1 MPYANIKAYMMQQCV
16 DSCAGKADAQARVKN
31 LFYNLDREA
40 IGLDV
45 IKHGY
50 SDLIR
55 VSAPVRKE
63 RRVFSD
69 MEVLRLWDSVD
80 VPWVDTVLILLYS
93 GWRISELL
101 ALRVEDVNLDM
112 GFMRGGAKTKA
123 GKERI
128 VPIHR
133 LIMPL
138 VKNRLENSKC
148 RLIENGEAPVGY
160 DTYLYFFRGAM
171 SKLDMRHTIHET
183 RHTFRT
189 WLDRASAP
197 LSCVNRI
204 MGHACGDVGLQT
216 YTHKAIE
223 ELRAAVDL
231 IATEKKVKTKAVGSK

>member
-1 MPYANIKAYMMQQCV
+1 MMQQYV
-16 DSCAGKADAQARVKN
+16 DSCGGKADTQARVKN

-50 SDLIR
+50 SELIR

-63 RRVFSD
+63 RQIFSD
-69 MEVLRLWDSVD
+69 IEVGRLWDAAD
-80 VPWVDTVLILLYS
+80 EPWVDTVLILLYS

-101 ALRVEDVNLDM
+101 ALKVEDINLDM
-112 GFMRGGAKTKA
+112 GIMRGGAKTKA
-123 GKERI
+123 GKDRV

-138 VKNRLENSKC
+138 IKNRLRNCKF
-148 RLIENGEAPVGY
+148 RLIENGGAPVGY

-171 SKLDMRHTIHET
+171 GKLEINHTIHET

-204 MGHACGDVGLQT
+204 MGHVCGDVGLQT
-216 YTHKAIE
+216 YTHKVIE

-231 IATEKKVKTKAVGSK
+231 IATEQKVKIKAVGSK